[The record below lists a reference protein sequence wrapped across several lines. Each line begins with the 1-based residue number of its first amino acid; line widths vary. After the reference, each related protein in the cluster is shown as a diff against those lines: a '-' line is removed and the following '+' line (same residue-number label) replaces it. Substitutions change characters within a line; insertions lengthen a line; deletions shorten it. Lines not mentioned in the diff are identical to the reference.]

1 MFATTEEEVAPMS
14 HRNPFHRIAV
24 LVAVPVLLAVAGST
38 MAQTWPVRPIRV
50 VVPWPPGGSNDIAA
64 RIIAPRVAELLG
76 QPLVIDNRPGAAGT
90 IGAEAV
96 ARSDPDGHTL
106 MVHSVTHLANAT
118 LYGKLPYDTLKDFV
132 PVATIS
138 NQPTVLVV
146 HPTLPVQSVKELI
159 ALARKRPKQV
169 FYASAGN
176 GSAPHLSAAQLE
188 ALAKID
194 MEHVPFK
201 GGAPA
206 VIALVAGEVQMM
218 IATLPTVVGQ
228 IKAGR
233 VRALGVASAKRSALL
248 PEVPSIAE
256 TVPGYDLTPWIAVFA
271 PTGTPKD
278 IVARVHAAVT
288 KVIGLPEIREQLAN
302 NGLEPFATS
311 QEEFAKLVQFDHD
324 RYAALIR
331 RIGAKIE

>member
-1 MFATTEEEVAPMS
+1 MS

-24 LVAVPVLLAVAGST
+24 LVAVPVLLAVAASA
-38 MAQTWPVRPIRV
+38 MAQTWPVKPIRV

-159 ALARKRPKQV
+159 ALARKRPKEV

-206 VIALVAGEVQMM
+206 VTALVAGEVQMM
-218 IATLPTVVGQ
+218 IATLPTVIGQ

-248 PEVPSIAE
+248 PGVPSIAE

-271 PTGTPKD
+271 PAGTPKD

-311 QEEFAKLVQFDHD
+311 PEEFAKLVQFDHD